1 MQEIAIVAT
10 RRWLESAVLGLN
22 LCPFARVPHREG
34 RIRICA
40 SAATDV
46 DALLSDLQ
54 QELERLAEAPTS
66 QLETTLLV
74 LTGMLSD
81 FLDFNDFLEAADALL
96 QALDLDGVLQIA
108 PFHPQFQFGDAPAD
122 DVANATNRSPWPTL
136 HLLREDSIEAAV
148 ASVNDPDAIY
158 ERNIAR
164 LRELGEAGWAE
175 LSLGWQTPAASDEAI

>member
-96 QALDLDGVLQIA
+96 QALDLDG
-108 PFHPQFQFGDAPAD
+108 
-122 DVANATNRSPWPTL
+122 
-136 HLLREDSIEAAV
+136 
-148 ASVNDPDAIY
+148 
-158 ERNIAR
+158 
-164 LRELGEAGWAE
+164 
-175 LSLGWQTPAASDEAI
+175 